1 MRVNGAWSLTNP
13 TMLVKTSLLR
23 RMGSPFSEAA
33 TVVFVSPKWRPTF
46 RTFRWSCRTDR
57 PRPCRVRPDRGAAT
71 ADFLDGVFGAAFL
84 LELMLCLL
92 ENPIFW
98 PSPIRRRKEGS
109 SSSASADFGK
119 ETLGSLPR
127 NSTGE
132 TVPETRLWPG
142 NPRRLRRSY
151 STLRDRVPVDV
162 QTDVA

>member
-13 TMLVKTSLLR
+13 TMFVKTSLLR

-92 ENPIFW
+92 RTLSLGLHLYVDGKKEVLQARALI
-98 PSPIRRRKEGS
+98 SGRRRSGPFRAIPRERQFRKRG
-109 SSSASADFGK
+109 FGPAI
-119 ETLGSLPR
+119 LGGFGGPTPPL
-127 NSTGE
+127 E
-132 TVPETRLWPG
+132 TVSLWTSRPM
-142 NPRRLRRSY
+142 
-151 STLRDRVPVDV
+151 
-162 QTDVA
+162 